1 MRAADR
7 ERIWLVRRDH
17 VKWPMRVEVVGGAI
31 WVITLDDPRNLKPAL
46 ERVGKVLAATRQER

>member
-1 MRAADR
+1 
-7 ERIWLVRRDH
+7 
-17 VKWPMRVEVVGGAI
+17 MRVEVVGGAI